1 MKISP
6 HKIKLN
12 PDNPRFI
19 RDESFNKLVQS
30 IKDFPEMLELR
41 PIVVN
46 EQMVVLGGN
55 MRLRACKEAGLKEVP
70 YIVAHLTEQE
80 EKEFIIKD
88 NIGFGDWD
96 WDLIANE
103 WEVDLLDDWGL
114 DVSTFHEIEP
124 TNEPINQYDDNSKW
138 YINIE
143 MNDESDCQKWYEKL
157 ISEGLVCKIIQ

>member
-46 EQMVVLGGN
+46 EEMVVLGGN
-55 MRLRACKEAGLKEVP
+55 MRLRACKEAGIKEVP

-88 NIGFGDWD
+88 NLSMGEWD
-96 WDLIANE
+96 WEALANTWDAEDLVE
-103 WEVDLLDDWGL
+103 WGL
-114 DVSTFHEIEP
+114 EMPFIED
-124 TNEPINQYDDNSKW
+124 EESKQNQN
-138 YINIE
+138 NILKLKYPAE
-143 MNDESDCQKWYEKL
+143 EYEKVMDAL
-157 ISEGLVCKIIQ
+157 SRHNGSPEEVIYTLLGLNN